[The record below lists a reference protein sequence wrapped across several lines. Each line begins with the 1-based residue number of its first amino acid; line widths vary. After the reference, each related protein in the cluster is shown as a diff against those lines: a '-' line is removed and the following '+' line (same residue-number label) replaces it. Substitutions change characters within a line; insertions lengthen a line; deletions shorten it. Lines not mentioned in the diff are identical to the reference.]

1 MKSLYLLLCISFF
14 SLQGQ
19 TSLEWEIAPSNFQ
32 TQKGSFLISDSLSLS
47 LPDYSFIGISAY
59 SFQDAEIDLEIRW
72 FRNGKWQEWQATKE
86 QHDSH
91 AIQDRQTFILDLISQ
106 KVEALQLRIPQS
118 LKSELFLRVFVAL
131 EEPTETNSLNK
142 EKQSSNDNIE
152 GAETCSC
159 PKPTVC
165 ERNCW
170 CPNNDCPPPAAYT
183 PTVPTHLI
191 VHHSAGSNTSSNFA
205 GVVAYYWDLHVN
217 TNGWDD
223 IGYNWLIDPNGVV
236 YEGRGSGNTGAH
248 FSCLNSGTSGICLI
262 GDYRTAQPS
271 LASLQALS
279 ELLLFE
285 ACLNGID
292 PAGRSI
298 HQSSQLNL
306 RHVSGHRDANSAT
319 VGCPAGTV
327 CPGQQVY
334 DKLDSLAL
342 AISQNACLLS
352 NTEFA
357 IAKPGQHFFPV
368 PSQNIIYS
376 EASAPILNCRLFD
389 SLGRSFIL
397 PEISSNQ
404 WDLGEFNRGVYLL
417 IYQIDGEQYRQTI
430 SIL

>member
-1 MKSLYLLLCISFF
+1 MKSLFLFLSLSFC
-14 SLQGQ
+14 SLQAQ
-19 TSLEWEIAPSNFQ
+19 SSLEWTLSPSDF
-32 TQKGSFLISDSLSLS
+32 TKHSSSFLRSDSLALS
-47 LPDYSFIGISAY
+47 LADYSFIGLSAY

-72 FRNGKWQEWQATKE
+72 FSDGQWQEWQAAKE
-86 QHDSH
+86 QHDAK

-118 LKSELFLRVFVAL
+118 LKSDLFLRVFVAL
-131 EEPTETNSLNK
+131 EKPVETNSLSKDKLN
-142 EKQSSNDNIE
+142 SNDKIE
-152 GAETCSC
+152 EAETCSC

-191 VHHSAGSNTSSNFA
+191 VHHSAGANTSSNFA

-285 ACLNGID
+285 ACLNGIN
-292 PAGRSI
+292 PAGQST
-298 HQSSQLNL
+298 HASSQLNL

-327 CPGQQVY
+327 CPGQVVY

-342 AISQNACLLS
+342 AISQAACLLS
-352 NTEFA
+352 TSEFA
-357 IAKPGQHFFPV
+357 IAKAGQHFFPV

-389 SLGRSFIL
+389 HLGRSFIL
-397 PEISSNQ
+397 PPINSRQ
-404 WDLGEFNRGVYLL
+404 WDLSNFNPGIYLL
-417 IYQIDGEQYRQTI
+417 VYQIDGEPYRQTI